1 MLLSSVDTGETWC
14 HLVLLLLSLSIASI
28 ILSSKH
34 PSPPDPP
41 ALNFCLKPVYFKI
54 YICISSWKFSSIL
67 IINSVW
73 ITKSQGMK
81 LGFLLSDVFVVNFH
95 EKEGKEIR
103 KGGNPRQACG
113 LPRRPAAASWV
124 KVASLI
130 CPTWCRHWLVT
141 PADRLKIY
149 LLGKMGPV
157 QQRAGL

>member
-1 MLLSSVDTGETWC
+1 MLLSFVDTSETWC

-28 ILSSKH
+28 ILSSKY
-34 PSPPDPP
+34 PSPPP
-41 ALNFCLKPVYFKI
+41 NFCLKPVYFKI

-73 ITKSQGMK
+73 ITKRQGMK

-103 KGGNPRQACG
+103 KEGNPRQARG
-113 LPRRPAAASWV
+113 LPWRPAAASWV

-141 PADRLKIY
+141 PEDRLETY